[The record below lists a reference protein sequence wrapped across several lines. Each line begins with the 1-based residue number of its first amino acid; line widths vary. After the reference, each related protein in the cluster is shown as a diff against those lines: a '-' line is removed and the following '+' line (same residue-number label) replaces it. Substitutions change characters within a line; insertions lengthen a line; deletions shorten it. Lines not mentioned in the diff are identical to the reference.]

1 MIKFLDCTLRDGGYY
16 NNWDFE
22 ENIVNEYLSSINSL
36 KIDYV
41 EIGFRTL
48 KNKSFKGPFAF
59 SKDNYLKRLSIPKG
73 LKNKIAVMLNGSEIA
88 EPKTQTSNLKK
99 LFNLK
104 SKSPVSLVRIA
115 CHAHEFKN
123 CLPAA
128 KWLKKKGYLVGFNL
142 MQITSCPL
150 KTINELSKKASSYP
164 IDVLYFAD
172 STGGLNPEFLP
183 EIVKAFKV
191 GWKGELGIHA
201 HDNMGQ
207 AILNTKQAINSGVS
221 WVDSTVTGMGRGPG
235 NAQTEYL
242 ALSFKDRFKDEK
254 NFIKLFKLIQKYF
267 DPMKKIYNWGIN
279 PFYFIAGQKNIHPS
293 YIQEM
298 MQDNSY
304 NEEDILGVIE
314 TLNLKGG
321 NKFILDNLDMGQNS
335 YLSDTKGSWQPKK
348 IIKDKDVLILGS
360 GSGLEK
366 YKKDIEDFIKRK
378 SPYVIALNAQSKINQ
393 KFINA
398 RAACRPTRLL
408 ADIDE
413 HLRLP
418 QPLITPLYSFPDN
431 VKKKLMKKKN
441 LLNFGISIKN
451 NSFGFY
457 KNYSKVPSSLVVAY
471 ALGIANSGKA
481 KKIFLAGFDGYDF
494 EDQRFK
500 INEQI
505 FKCYLNTKIAKPI
518 ISITPTKYKIP
529 INSIFS
535 Y

>member
-1 MIKFLDCTLRDGGYY
+1 MKKHILIGCFLTLFL
-16 NNWDFE
+16 NCKE
-22 ENIVNEYLSSINSL
+22 VNKQYHLE
-36 KIDYV
+36 D
-41 EIGFRTL
+41 
-48 KNKSFKGPFAF
+48 
-59 SKDNYLKRLSIPKG
+59 
-73 LKNKIAVMLNGSEIA
+73 
-88 EPKTQTSNLKK
+88 
-99 LFNLK
+99 
-104 SKSPVSLVRIA
+104 
-115 CHAHEFKN
+115 
-123 CLPAA
+123 
-128 KWLKKKGYLVGFNL
+128 
-142 MQITSCPL
+142 
-150 KTINELSKKASSYP
+150 SY
-164 IDVLYFAD
+164 
-172 STGGLNPEFLP
+172 
-183 EIVKAFKV
+183 VKALNENRKIRAKNRV
-191 GWKGELGIHA
+191 KYLEL
-201 HDNMGQ
+201 
-207 AILNTKQAINSGVS
+207 
-221 WVDSTVTGMGRGPG
+221 TG
-235 NAQTEYL
+235 
-242 ALSFKDRFKDEK
+242 
-254 NFIKLFKLIQKYF
+254 LFKL
-267 DPMKKIYNWGIN
+267 D
-279 PFYFIAGQKNIHPS
+279 S
-293 YIQEM
+293 TT
-298 MQDNSY
+298 NSF
-304 NEEDILGVIE
+304 G
-314 TLNLKGG
+314 KAAS